1 MQLFWQN
8 LRPAKE
14 EKMRKGLQQDVI
26 RRLEDIVGETHVLRD
41 ELNLEK
47 YSKDETLGLQSFPD
61 VVVRARS
68 AEEVSKVLLL
78 AGEHSI
84 PVTPR
89 GLGTSLSGGSVPIH
103 GGIVLSLERMDQL
116 LEIDQDNLM
125 AVTEPGIVTGVL
137 HGLVESQGCFYP
149 PDPASK
155 DSCSIGGNV
164 AEGAGGPRAV
174 RYGTTKDYVCGLEAV
189 LPTGEIMHTGA
200 KVVKDVTGYNLG
212 QLIVGSE
219 GTLAV
224 VTRIILRLIPKPK
237 MKIDLLAPFNALG
250 PAAEAV
256 SAIIR
261 EKVVPTAIEFMD
273 NPAIKLAERYLNKKV
288 VFNNAAAHIL
298 VQLDGNRKEDFE
310 HSMEVVE
317 GIFEKYGAW
326 DLLVAKEPE
335 AQNRLWEA
343 RRCIFEA
350 ANRMGVIYE
359 TMDVVAPRCCVADL
373 VKSAEDIAE
382 QYRLDPLCVG
392 HAGDGNVHVLYFK
405 KDDMEK
411 EEWGRVLPLASRS
424 LYEKTLAAGGKIT
437 AEHGIG
443 LTRKKYLSMDYTE
456 RQIDLLRG
464 IKKTFDP
471 KGILN
476 PGKIFDI

>member
-1 MQLFWQN
+1 
-8 LRPAKE
+8 
-14 EKMRKGLQQDVI
+14 MRKGLQKDVI
-26 RRLEDIVGETHVLRD
+26 NRLEDIVGEKHVLKD
-41 ELNLEK
+41 QLSLEK
-47 YSKDETLGLQSFPD
+47 YSKDETIGLQAFPD
-61 VVVRARS
+61 VAVRART
-68 AEEVSKVLLL
+68 ADEVSRIMRL
-78 AGEHSI
+78 ANEYAI

-103 GGIVLSLERMDQL
+103 GGIVLSMERMGEL
-116 LEIDQDNLM
+116 LEIDQENLM
-125 AVTEPGIVTGVL
+125 AVTEPGIVTSEL
-137 HGLVESQGCFYP
+137 HRLVEEQGCFYP

-189 LPTGEIMHTGA
+189 LPSGEIMNVGA
-200 KVVKDVTGYNLG
+200 KVVKDVTGYNLC
-212 QLIVGSE
+212 QLLVGSE
-219 GTLAV
+219 GTLAI
-224 VTRIILRLIPKPK
+224 VTKIILRLIPKPK
-237 MKIDLLAPFNALG
+237 MKVDLLAPFNALG

-256 SAIIR
+256 SEIIR
-261 EKVVPTAIEFMD
+261 EKIVPTAIEFMD
-273 NPAIKLAERYLNKKV
+273 NPAIRLAERYLNKKV
-288 VFNNAAAHIL
+288 VFNTAAAHLL

-310 HSMEVVE
+310 HSMEKVE
-317 GIFEKYGAW
+317 QIFERFGAW
-326 DLLVAKEPE
+326 DLLVAQEPE

-350 ANRMGVIYE
+350 ANRMGVMYE

-373 VKSAEDIAE
+373 VKSATEIAE
-382 QYRLDPLCVG
+382 KYRLDPLCVG

-411 EEWGRVLPLASRS
+411 QEWARVLPMASQS
-424 LYEKTLAAGGKIT
+424 LYQKTLEMGGKIT

-443 LTRKKYLSMDYTE
+443 LTRKKYLRMDYTE
-456 RQIDLLRG
+456 TQVDLLRG

-471 KGILN
+471 NGILN
-476 PGKIFDI
+476 PGKIFD

>member
-1 MQLFWQN
+1 
-8 LRPAKE
+8 
-14 EKMRKGLQQDVI
+14 MRKGLQQDVI
-26 RRLEDIVGETHVLRD
+26 KRLEDIVGETHVLRD
-41 ELNLEK
+41 ELSLEK
-47 YSKDETLGLQSFPD
+47 YSKDETLGLQAFPD
-61 VVVRARS
+61 VVVRVRS
-68 AEEVSKVLLL
+68 ADEVSKVILL

-89 GLGTSLSGGSVPIH
+89 GLGTSLSGGSVPIN

-137 HGLVESQGCFYP
+137 HGLVEAQGCFYP

-164 AEGAGGPRAV
+164 AEGSGGPRAV

-189 LPTGEIMHTGA
+189 LPTGEIMHTGG
-200 KVVKDVTGYNLG
+200 KVVKDVTGYNLC
-212 QLIVGSE
+212 QLLIGSE

-224 VTRIILRLIPKPK
+224 VTKIILRLIPKPK
-237 MKIDLLAPFNALG
+237 MKVDLLAPFNALA

-273 NPAIKLAERYLNKKV
+273 NPAIRLAERYLNKKV
-288 VFNNAAAHIL
+288 VFNTAAAHLL

-317 GIFEKYGAW
+317 GVFEKYGAW

-411 EEWGRVLPLASRS
+411 EEWDRVLPLASRS
-424 LYEKTLAAGGKIT
+424 LYEKTLASGGKIT

-464 IKKTFDP
+464 IKKSFDP
-471 KGILN
+471 NGILN
-476 PGKIFDI
+476 PGKIFDM

>member
-1 MQLFWQN
+1 MI
-8 LRPAKE
+8 K
-14 EKMRKGLQQDVI
+14 K
-26 RRLEDIVGETHVLRD
+26 LEDIVGENHVLKT
-41 ELNLEK
+41 EETLEK
-47 YSKDETLGLQSFPD
+47 YSKDETIGLQAWPD
-61 VVVRARS
+61 AAVRAHS
-68 AEEVSKVLLL
+68 ADEVSRVMRL
-78 AGEHSI
+78 ANEYSI

-89 GLGTSLSGGSVPIH
+89 GLGTSLSGGSVPVH
-103 GGIVLSLERMDQL
+103 GGIVLSMERMDQL
-116 LEIDQDNLM
+116 LEIDQGNLM
-125 AVTEPGIVTGVL
+125 AVTEPGVITGEL
-137 HGLVESQGCFYP
+137 HRLVEEQGCFYP

-164 AEGAGGPRAV
+164 AEGSGGPRAV

-189 LPTGEIMHTGA
+189 LPTGEIMNTGG
-200 KVVKDVTGYNLG
+200 KVVKDVTGYNIC
-212 QLIVGSE
+212 QLLVGSE
-219 GTLAV
+219 GTLAI
-224 VTRIILRLIPKPK
+224 VTKIILRLIPKPK
-237 MKIDLLAPFNALG
+237 MKVDLLAPFHALG

-261 EKVVPTAIEFMD
+261 EKIVPTAIEFMD
-273 NPAIKLAERYLNKKV
+273 NPAIRLAERYLNKKV
-288 VFNNAAAHIL
+288 VFDTAAAHLL

-317 GIFEKYGAW
+317 QIFERFGAW
-326 DLLVAKEPE
+326 DLLVAQEPE

-350 ANRMGVIYE
+350 ANHMGVLYE

-373 VKSAEDIAE
+373 VKAAEEIAE
-382 QYRLDPLCVG
+382 QFRLDPLCVG

-405 KDDMEK
+405 KDGMDK
-411 EEWGRVLPLASRS
+411 EEWDRAIPIASKS
-424 LYEKTLAAGGKIT
+424 LYRKTLEMGGKIT

-443 LTRKKYLSMDYTE
+443 LTRKQYLRMDYTE
-456 RQIDLLRG
+456 RQVDLLRG

-476 PGKIFDI
+476 PGKIFD

>member
-1 MQLFWQN
+1 M
-8 LRPAKE
+8 K
-14 EKMRKGLQQDVI
+14 KGLQQDVI
-26 RRLEDIVGETHVLRD
+26 KRLEDIVGEKHVLKD
-41 ELNLEK
+41 QLSLEK
-47 YSKDETLGLQSFPD
+47 YSKDETIGLQAFPD
-61 VVVRARS
+61 LAVRVRTAD
-68 AEEVSKVLLL
+68 EVSRVMRL
-78 AGEHSI
+78 ASEYAI

-103 GGIVLSLERMDQL
+103 GGIVLSMERMGEL
-116 LEIDQDNLM
+116 LEIDQENLM
-125 AVTEPGIVTGVL
+125 AVTEPGIVTGEL
-137 HGLVESQGCFYP
+137 HRLVEQQGCFYP

-189 LPTGEIMHTGA
+189 LPSGEIMNAGA
-200 KVVKDVTGYNLG
+200 KVVKDVTGYNLC
-212 QLIVGSE
+212 QLLVGSE
-219 GTLAV
+219 GTLAI
-224 VTRIILRLIPKPK
+224 VTKIILRLIPKPK
-237 MKIDLLAPFNALG
+237 MKVDLLAPFNALA

-256 SAIIR
+256 SEIIR
-261 EKVVPTAIEFMD
+261 EKIVPTAIEFMD
-273 NPAIKLAERYLNKKV
+273 NPAIRLAERYLNKKV
-288 VFNNAAAHIL
+288 VFNTAAAHLL

-310 HSMEVVE
+310 HSMEKVE
-317 GIFEKYGAW
+317 QIFERFGAW
-326 DLLVAKEPE
+326 DLLVAQEPE

-350 ANRMGVIYE
+350 ANRMGVMYE

-373 VKSAEDIAE
+373 VKGATEIADE
-382 QYRLDPLCVG
+382 YRLEPLCVG

-405 KDDMEK
+405 RDDMEK
-411 EEWGRVLPLASRS
+411 DEWARVLPMASQS
-424 LYEKTLAAGGKIT
+424 LYKKTIEMGGKIT

-443 LTRKKYLSMDYTE
+443 LTRKKYLSMDFSPT
-456 RQIDLLRG
+456 QIDLLRG

-476 PGKIFDI
+476 PGKIFD

>member
-1 MQLFWQN
+1 
-8 LRPAKE
+8 
-14 EKMRKGLQQDVI
+14 MRKGLHADVI
-26 RRLEDIVGETHVLRD
+26 RRLEDIVGETHVLTTED
-41 ELNLEK
+41 MLEK
-47 YSKDETLGLQSFPD
+47 YSRDETIGLQAWPEAA
-61 VVVRARS
+61 VRAGS
-68 AEEVSKVLLL
+68 AEEVSRVLSL
-78 AGEHSI
+78 ANQYAI

-89 GLGTSLSGGSVPIH
+89 GLGTSLSGGSVPVF
-103 GGIVLSLERMDQL
+103 GGIVLSLERMDTL
-116 LEIDQDNLM
+116 REIDQENLM
-125 AVTEPGIVTGVL
+125 AVTQPGIITGEL
-137 HGLVESQGCFYP
+137 HRLVEEQGCFYP

-164 AEGAGGPRAV
+164 AEGSGGPRAV

-189 LPTGEIMHTGA
+189 LPGGEIMRTGA
-200 KVVKDVTGYNLG
+200 KVVKDVTGYNLC
-212 QLIVGSE
+212 QLLTGSE

-224 VTRIILRLIPKPK
+224 ITEITLRMIPKPK
-237 MKIDLLAPFNALG
+237 MKVDLLAPFNALG

-273 NPAIKLAERYLNKKV
+273 NAAIRLAERYLNKKV
-288 VFNNAAAHIL
+288 VFNTAAAHLL

-310 HSMEVVE
+310 HAMEVVE
-317 GIFEKYGAW
+317 GIFEKFGAW
-326 DLLVAKEPE
+326 DLLVAREPE

-350 ANRMGVIYE
+350 ANKMGVIYE
-359 TMDVVAPRCCVADL
+359 TMDVVAPRCCVAEL
-373 VKSAEDIAE
+373 VKAAEEIAGE
-382 QYRLDPLCVG
+382 FRLDPLCVG

-411 EEWGRVLPLASRS
+411 MEWDALLSQASRL
-424 LYEKTLAAGGKIT
+424 LYQKTLDLGGKIT

-443 LTRKKYLSMDYTE
+443 LTRKKYLGMDYTPT
-456 RQIDLLRG
+456 QIELLRG

-476 PGKIFDI
+476 PGKIFD

>member
-1 MQLFWQN
+1 MRRG
-8 LRPAKE
+8 LRKE
-14 EKMRKGLQQDVI
+14 LI
-26 RRLEDIVGETHVLRD
+26 RRLEDIVGEGHVLTS
-41 ELNLEK
+41 EETLEK
-47 YSKDETLGLQSFPD
+47 YSRDETIGLQAWPD
-61 VVVRARS
+61 AAVRART
-68 AEEVSKVLLL
+68 ADEVSRIMRL
-78 AGEHSI
+78 ANAHAI

-89 GLGTSLSGGSVPIH
+89 GLGTSLSGGSVPVH

-116 LEIDQDNLM
+116 LEIDHENLM
-125 AVTEPGIVTGVL
+125 AVTEPGIVTGEL
-137 HGLVESQGCFYP
+137 HRLVEEQGCFYP

-164 AEGAGGPRAV
+164 AEGSGGPRAV

-189 LPTGEIMHTGA
+189 LPSGEIMTTGA
-200 KVVKDVTGYNLG
+200 KVVKDVTGYNLC
-212 QLIVGSE
+212 QLLVGSE
-219 GTLAV
+219 GTLAI
-224 VTRIILRLIPKPK
+224 VTRIILRLIPKPR
-237 MKIDLLAPFNALG
+237 MKVDLLAPFNALA

-261 EKVVPTAIEFMD
+261 EKIVPTAIEFMD
-273 NPAIKLAERYLNKKV
+273 NPAIRLAEKYLKKKV
-288 VFNNAAAHIL
+288 VFDTAAAHLL

-310 HSMEVVE
+310 HAMEKVE
-317 GIFEKYGAW
+317 QIFEKYGAW
-326 DLLVAKEPE
+326 DLLVAQEPE

-350 ANRMGVIYE
+350 ANRMGVAYE

-373 VKSAEDIAE
+373 VKAADQIAE
-382 QYRLDPLCVG
+382 EHCLDPLCVG

-405 KDDMEK
+405 KDDMDK
-411 EEWGRVLPLASRS
+411 EEWDRVLPTASES
-424 LYEKTLAAGGKIT
+424 LYRKTLEMGGKIT

-443 LTRKKYLSMDYTE
+443 LTRKKYLRMDYTE
-456 RQIDLLRG
+456 TQVDLLRG

-476 PGKIFDI
+476 PGKIFD

>member
-1 MQLFWQN
+1 
-8 LRPAKE
+8 
-14 EKMRKGLQQDVI
+14 MRKGLQQDVI
-26 RRLEDIVGETHVLRD
+26 KKLEDIVGEKHVLQD
-41 ELNLEK
+41 ELSLEK
-47 YSKDETLGLQSFPD
+47 YSKDETIGLQSFPD
-61 VVVRARS
+61 VAVRVRS
-68 AEEVSKVLLL
+68 AEEVSKILLL
-78 AGEHSI
+78 ANEYKI

-103 GGIVLSLERMDQL
+103 GGIVLSMERMDQL

-137 HGLVESQGCFYP
+137 HGLVEEQGCFYP

-164 AEGAGGPRAV
+164 AEGSGGPRAV

-200 KVVKDVTGYNLG
+200 KVVKDVTGYNLC
-212 QLIVGSE
+212 QLLVGSE
-219 GTLAV
+219 GTLAI
-224 VTRIILRLIPKPK
+224 VTNIILRLIPKPK
-237 MKIDLLAPFNALG
+237 MKVDLLAPFHALG

-256 SAIIR
+256 SAIIH
-261 EKVVPTAIEFMD
+261 EKIVPTAIEFMD
-273 NPAIKLAERYLNKKV
+273 NPAIRLAERYLKKKV
-288 VFNNAAAHIL
+288 VFNTAAAHLL

-310 HSMEVVE
+310 HSMEVIE
-317 GIFEKYGAW
+317 QIFEKFGAW
-326 DLLVAKEPE
+326 DLLVAREPE

-350 ANRMGVIYE
+350 ANHMGVIYE

-373 VKSAEDIAE
+373 VKSAEEIAE
-382 QYRLDPLCVG
+382 QFRLDPLCVG

-405 KDDMEK
+405 KDDMDK
-411 EEWGRVLPLASRS
+411 AEWDSVLPKASRS
-424 LYEKTLAAGGKIT
+424 LYQKTLEMGGKIT

-443 LTRKKYLSMDYTE
+443 LSRKKYLRMDYTE
-456 RQIDLLRG
+456 KQVDLLKG
-464 IKKTFDP
+464 IKRTFDP
-471 KGILN
+471 NGILN
-476 PGKIFDI
+476 PGKIFDL

>member
-1 MQLFWQN
+1 
-8 LRPAKE
+8 
-14 EKMRKGLQQDVI
+14 LQQDVI
-26 RRLEDIVGETHVLRD
+26 KRLEDIAGETHVLTD

-47 YSKDETLGLQSFPD
+47 YSRDETLGLQAFPD

-68 AEEVSKVLLL
+68 AEEVSKVILL

-137 HGLVESQGCFYP
+137 HGLVENEGCFYP

-164 AEGAGGPRAV
+164 AEGSGGPRAV

-189 LPTGEIMHTGA
+189 LPTGEIMHTGG
-200 KVVKDVTGYNLG
+200 KVVKDVTGYNLC
-212 QLIVGSE
+212 QLLVGSE
-219 GTLAV
+219 GTLAI
-224 VTRIILRLIPKPK
+224 VTKIILRLIPKPK
-237 MKIDLLAPFNALG
+237 MKVDLLAPFNALA

-288 VFNNAAAHIL
+288 VFNNAAAHLL

-382 QYRLDPLCVG
+382 RYRLDPLCVG

-411 EEWGRVLPLASRS
+411 EEWDRVLPLASKS

-443 LTRKKYLSMDYTE
+443 LTRKKYLSLDYTE

-476 PGKIFDI
+476 PGKIFDM

>member
-1 MQLFWQN
+1 
-8 LRPAKE
+8 
-14 EKMRKGLQQDVI
+14 MRKGLEQDLI
-26 RRLEDIVGETHVLRD
+26 KRLEDAVGENHVLQDEVSLDKYSRD
-41 ELNLEK
+41 E
-47 YSKDETLGLQSFPD
+47 TMGLQSFPD
-61 VVVRARS
+61 VVVRVRS
-68 AEEVSKVLLL
+68 AQEVSRIMLL
-78 AGEHSI
+78 AGEYSI

-89 GLGTSLSGGSVPIH
+89 GLGTSLSGGSVPVY
-103 GGIVLSLERMDQL
+103 GGIVLTMERMDRL
-116 LEIDQDNLM
+116 LEIDEDNLM
-125 AVTEPGIVTGVL
+125 AVTEPGIITGEL
-137 HGLVESQGCFYP
+137 HRLVEEQGCFYP

-164 AEGAGGPRAV
+164 AEGSGGPRAV

-189 LPTGEIMHTGA
+189 LPTGEIMNTGA
-200 KVVKDVTGYNLG
+200 KVVKDVTGYNLC
-212 QLIVGSE
+212 QLLVGSE

-237 MKIDLLAPFNALG
+237 LKVDLLAPFHALA

-273 NPAIKLAERYLNKKV
+273 NPAIRLAEKYLNKKV
-288 VFNNAAAHIL
+288 VFNTAAAHLL

-310 HSMEVVE
+310 HSMEVIE
-317 GIFEKYGAW
+317 GIFEKFGAW
-326 DLLVAKEPE
+326 DLLVAREPE

-359 TMDVVAPRCCVADL
+359 TVDVVAPRCCVADL
-373 VKSAEDIAE
+373 VKSAEDIAGRF
-382 QYRLDPLCVG
+382 RLDPLCVG

-405 KDDMEK
+405 KNDMDK
-411 EEWGRVLPLASRS
+411 EEWERCLPMACKA
-424 LYEKTLAAGGKIT
+424 LYQETLAMGGKIT

-443 LTRKKYLSMDYTE
+443 LTRKKYLSMDHTE
-456 RQIDLLRG
+456 RQIGLLKG
-464 IKKTFDP
+464 IKRTFDP

-476 PGKIFDI
+476 PGKIFDL

>member
-1 MQLFWQN
+1 
-8 LRPAKE
+8 
-14 EKMRKGLQQDVI
+14 MRMGLQQDVI
-26 RRLEDIVGETHVLRD
+26 KRLEDIVGETHVLRD
-41 ELNLEK
+41 ELSLEK
-47 YSKDETLGLQSFPD
+47 YSRDETLGLQAFPD

-137 HGLVESQGCFYP
+137 HNLVENQGCFYP

-164 AEGAGGPRAV
+164 AEGSGGPRAV
-174 RYGTTKDYVCGLEAV
+174 CYGTTKDYVCGLEAV
-189 LPTGEIMHTGA
+189 LPTGEIMNTGG
-200 KVVKDVTGYNLG
+200 KVVKDVTGYNLC
-212 QLIVGSE
+212 QLLVGSE
-219 GTLAV
+219 GTLAI

-237 MKIDLLAPFNALG
+237 MKVDLLAPFNALA

-273 NPAIKLAERYLNKKV
+273 NPAIRLAERYLNKKV
-288 VFNNAAAHIL
+288 VFNSAAAHLL

-310 HSMEVVE
+310 HSMEIVE

-326 DLLVAKEPE
+326 DLLVAQEPE

-373 VKSAEDIAE
+373 VKSAEDIAGE
-382 QYRLDPLCVG
+382 YRLDPLCVG

-405 KDDMEK
+405 KDDMDK
-411 EEWGRVLPLASRS
+411 EEWDRVLPLASKS
-424 LYEKTLAAGGKIT
+424 LYEKTLASGGKIT

-443 LTRKKYLSMDYTE
+443 LTRKKYLSMDYTV

-464 IKKTFDP
+464 IKRTFDP

-476 PGKIFDI
+476 PGKIFDM

>member
-1 MQLFWQN
+1 VKYLDGTVIDLVRQ
-8 LRPAKE
+8 AVGKE
-14 EKMRKGLQQDVI
+14 RNMRKGLQQDVI
-26 RRLEDIVGETHVLRD
+26 KKLEDIVGENHVLKT
-41 ELNLEK
+41 EETLEK
-47 YSKDETLGLQSFPD
+47 YSKDETIGLQAWPD
-61 VVVRARS
+61 AAVRVRS
-68 AEEVSKVLLL
+68 ADEVSRVMRL
-78 AGEHSI
+78 ANEYSI

-89 GLGTSLSGGSVPIH
+89 GLGTSLSGGSVPIQ
-103 GGIVLSLERMDQL
+103 GGIVLSMERMDQL
-116 LEIDQDNLM
+116 LEIDQANLM
-125 AVTEPGIVTGVL
+125 AVTEPGLITGEL
-137 HGLVESQGCFYP
+137 HRLVEEQGCFYP

-189 LPTGEIMHTGA
+189 LPSGEIMNTGG
-200 KVVKDVTGYNLG
+200 KVVKDVTGYNLC
-212 QLIVGSE
+212 QLLVGSE
-219 GTLAV
+219 GTLAI
-224 VTRIILRLIPKPK
+224 VTKIILRLIPKPK
-237 MKIDLLAPFNALG
+237 MKVDLLAPFHALG

-256 SAIIR
+256 SAMIK
-261 EKVVPTAIEFMD
+261 EKIVPTAIEFMD
-273 NPAIKLAERYLNKKV
+273 N
-288 VFNNAAAHIL
+288 AAHLL

-317 GIFEKYGAW
+317 QIFERFGAW
-326 DLLVAKEPE
+326 DLLVAQEPE

-350 ANRMGVIYE
+350 ANRMGVLYE

-373 VKSAEDIAE
+373 VRAAEEIAE
-382 QYRLDPLCVG
+382 QFRLDPLCVG

-405 KDDMEK
+405 KDAMDK
-411 EEWGRVLPLASRS
+411 EEWERALPIASKS
-424 LYEKTLAAGGKIT
+424 LYRKTIEMGGKIT

-443 LTRKKYLSMDYTE
+443 LTRKHYLRMDYTE
-456 RQIDLLRG
+456 RQVDLLRG

-476 PGKIFDI
+476 PGKIFDA

>member
-1 MQLFWQN
+1 MV
-8 LRPAKE
+8 PEKE
-14 EKMRKGLQQDVI
+14 RKMKKGLEKDVLK
-26 RRLEDIVGETHVLRD
+26 RLEDIVGEKHVLKTG
-41 ELNLEK
+41 ETLEK
-47 YSKDETLGLQSFPD
+47 YSRDETIGLQAWPD
-61 VVVRARS
+61 AAVRVATG
-68 AEEVSKVLLL
+68 EEVSRVLQL
-78 AGEHSI
+78 ANRYSI

-89 GLGTSLSGGSVPIH
+89 GLGTSLSGGSVAVH
-103 GGIVLSLERMDQL
+103 GGIVLSLERMDRL

-125 AVTEPGIVTGVL
+125 AVTEPGIITGEL
-137 HGLVESQGCFYP
+137 HRLVEEQGCFYP

-164 AEGAGGPRAV
+164 AEGSGGPRAV

-189 LPTGEIMHTGA
+189 LPSGEIMRTGA
-200 KVVKDVTGYNLG
+200 KVVKDVTGYNLC
-212 QLIVGSE
+212 QLLTGSE

-224 VTRIILRLIPKPK
+224 VTKIILRLIPKPK
-237 MKIDLLAPFNALG
+237 MKVDLLAPFNALG

-261 EKVVPTAIEFMD
+261 AKVVPTAIEFMD
-273 NPAIKLAERYLNKKV
+273 NAAMKLAAGYLNKKV
-288 VFNNAAAHIL
+288 VFDTAAAHLL
-298 VQLDGNRKEDFE
+298 VQLDGNRQEDFE
-310 HSMEVVE
+310 HSMDVVE

-350 ANRMGVIYE
+350 ANKMGVLYE

-373 VKSAEDIAE
+373 VKSAEEIAGE
-382 QYRLDPLCVG
+382 FGLDPLCVG

-405 KDDMEK
+405 KDQMEK
-411 EEWGRVLPLASRS
+411 EEWEDVLPKASTS
-424 LYEKTLAAGGKIT
+424 LYRKTLEMGGKIT

-443 LTRKKYLSMDYTE
+443 LTRKKYLGMDYTPTQVE
-456 RQIDLLRG
+456 LLRG
-464 IKKTFDP
+464 IKRAFDP

-476 PGKIFDI
+476 PGKIFDL

>member
-1 MQLFWQN
+1 
-8 LRPAKE
+8 
-14 EKMRKGLQQDVI
+14 MRKGLEQDVI
-26 RRLEDIVGETHVLRD
+26 KRLEDIVGETHVLRD
-41 ELNLEK
+41 EMSLEK
-47 YSKDETLGLQSFPD
+47 YSKDETIGLQAFPD
-61 VVVRARS
+61 VAVRARS
-68 AEEVSKVLLL
+68 TEEVSRIMEL
-78 AGEHSI
+78 ASAHAI

-89 GLGTSLSGGSVPIH
+89 GLGTSLSGGSVPVR

-125 AVTEPGIVTGVL
+125 TVTEPGIVTGVL
-137 HGLVESQGCFYP
+137 HGLVEGQGCFYP

-189 LPTGEIMHTGA
+189 LPTGEIIHTGG
-200 KVVKDVTGYNLG
+200 KVVKDVTGYNLT
-212 QLIVGSE
+212 QLLVGSE

-224 VTRIILRLIPKPK
+224 VTKIILRLIPKPK
-237 MKIDLLAPFNALG
+237 MKVDLLAPFNALG

-261 EKVVPTAIEFMD
+261 EKIVPTAIEFMD
-273 NPAIKLAERYLNKKV
+273 NPAIRLAEQYLNKKV
-288 VFNNAAAHIL
+288 AFNTAAAHLL

-310 HSMEVVE
+310 HAMEVVE
-317 GIFEKYGAW
+317 GVFEKFGAW
-326 DLLVAKEPE
+326 DLLVAQEPE

-343 RRCIFEA
+343 RRCVFEA
-350 ANRMGVIYE
+350 ANRTGILYE
-359 TMDVVAPRCCVADL
+359 TVDVVAPRCCVADL
-373 VKSAEDIAE
+373 VETAEDIAE
-382 QYRLDPLCVG
+382 EHRLDPLCVG

-405 KDDMEK
+405 KDEMDK
-411 EEWGRVLPLASRS
+411 DEWDAMLPKACRS
-424 LYEKTLAAGGKIT
+424 LYEKTLAMGGKIT

-443 LTRKKYLSMDYTE
+443 LTRKKYLPMDYTE

-464 IKKTFDP
+464 IKKSFDP
-471 KGILN
+471 RGILN